1 MATLGTSSSHPDV
14 IAELH
19 DAGTDIF
26 RLDFGHGSPR
36 AHGER
41 YRAIRDLDTGASRPA
56 AILADLQGASFRLGL
71 VIGGFVNLHAG
82 ESLRLDLDAAPG
94 NRRRIPLPQP
104 EFFAQ
109 MRPGDEIFID
119 GGGVRLLV
127 MSAGFDHVETI
138 VLAGGY
144 VSDARRVTMPSCDWP
159 GALTEKDRIDAV
171 YAAALG
177 VDWLALP
184 AVCGAVGFAEIRSLV
199 GARPRLMARLDN
211 SSALAT
217 INETLAMADGILFA
231 RHDLAMSQPWA
242 ELCRM
247 QKKLFMH
254 CSATGKMLVAAT
266 QALTECGDAT
276 HDPSAILEDA
286 AAALHCGAHV
296 LTLCSSSAAGAFP
309 VENVAMI
316 ERFIRAAECG
326 ICPEHVHCA
335 MQAQEETRLE
345 DVLHAAPKFALP
357 GIAERL
363 PCMAMKKRSGD
374 LYIQHDSQVPAP
386 R

>member
-41 YRAIRDLDTGASRPA
+41 YRAIRDLDTGDTRPA
-56 AILADLQGASFRLGL
+56 AILADLQGTRFRLGL

-82 ESLRLDLDAAPG
+82 ERLRLDLDAAPG

-109 MRPGDEIFID
+109 MRPGHELFID

-127 MSAGFDHVETI
+127 MSAGFDHAETI

-144 VSDARRVTMPSCDWP
+144 VSDTRRVNVPSCAWP

-184 AVCGAVGFAEIRSLV
+184 AVCGAVGFAETRSLV
-199 GARPRLMARLDN
+199 GPRPRLMARLDN
-211 SSALAT
+211 SSSLAT
-217 INETLAMADGILFA
+217 LDETLAMADGILFA

-242 ELCRM
+242 ELCRL

-254 CSATGKMLVAAT
+254 CSATGKIMVAAT
-266 QALTECGDAT
+266 QALTECNGAT
-276 HDPSAILEDA
+276 YHPSTILEDTA
-286 AAALHCGAHV
+286 AAMHCGAHV
-296 LTLCSSSAAGAFP
+296 LTLSSSSAAGAFP
-309 VENVAMI
+309 VENVVMVD
-316 ERFIRAAECG
+316 RFIRAAECG
-326 ICPEHVHCA
+326 ICPEQVHCA
-335 MQAQEETRLE
+335 MPAQAPTRHE
-345 DVLHAAPKFALP
+345 DVLHAAPQFELP
-357 GIAERL
+357 DIAERL
-363 PCMAMKKRSGD
+363 SCIEMKKRSGD
-374 LYIQHDSQVPAP
+374 LYIPDDSHVTAP